1 MEYILAIDQG
11 TTGSRAIVYDKQGMQ
26 VAAAYREFAQ
36 QFPRPGWVEH
46 DPEEIWQSIYST
58 VREVLAQVPASS
70 IAAIGITNQR
80 ETTVVWDRETGK
92 PVYNAIVWQCR
103 RTAERCDELNRT
115 PGVTELIRERTGLP
129 VDAYFS
135 ATKIEWILRNVPGA
149 REKAD
154 AGRLLFGTTDS
165 WVLWKLTG
173 GKVHATDFTNASRT
187 MLFNIDTRSWDE
199 EILGLFGIPSSM
211 LPEVRPSSGI
221 IGYTADQTPSAQR
234 PVPLRKGDISVCA
247 PPYEGGAGH
256 QAGGGSHAQ
265 TPSAQRP
272 VPLRKGD
279 ISIPAG
285 IPISGIAGDQQAALF
300 GQACFEPGTIKNT
313 YGTGSFILLN
323 AGKARPHSRHGLI
336 VTIACGPG
344 GEPVYALEG
353 AVFVAGAAIQWL
365 RDGLGILPSA
375 PESERI
381 AASLPDN
388 AGVYFVPALTG
399 LGAPYWDQ
407 DARGAVFGLTRGTTS
422 AHLVRAALEA
432 MCYQTRDVLEAMQ
445 KDSGLAIERL
455 KVDGGAVANDF
466 LCQFQADILG
476 VEVVRPRTIE
486 TTSLGAAYLAGLAVG
501 YWKDS
506 EEIRACWQEDRVFS
520 PSISRADADSLYLG
534 WQNAVRRTLSR

>member
-1 MEYILAIDQG
+1 MQYILAIDQG
-11 TTGSRAIVYDKQGMQ
+11 TTGSRAIVYDKQGVQ
-26 VAAAYREFAQ
+26 VAAAYREFTQ
-36 QFPRPGWVEH
+36 HFPKPGWVEH
-46 DPEEIWQSIYST
+46 DPEEIWQSVQT
-58 VREVLAQVPASS
+58 TLQEVLAQMPASS
-70 IAAIGITNQR
+70 IAAVGITNQR

-92 PVYNAIVWQCR
+92 PVHNAIVWQCR
-103 RTAERCDELNRT
+103 RTAERCDEINRT
-115 PGVTELIRERTGLP
+115 PGETQLFRERTGLP

-173 GKVHATDFTNASRT
+173 GRTHATDYTNASRT
-187 MLFNIDTRSWDE
+187 MLFNIDTLAWDE
-199 EILGLFGIPSSM
+199 EILGRFGIPSSM
-211 LPEVRPSSGI
+211 LPEVRPSSGV
-221 IGYTADQTPSAQR
+221 IGDYD
-234 PVPLRKGDISVCA
+234 
-247 PPYEGGAGH
+247 
-256 QAGGGSHAQ
+256 
-265 TPSAQRP
+265 
-272 VPLRKGD
+272 
-279 ISIPAG
+279 G

-313 YGTGSFILLN
+313 YGTGSFILMN
-323 AGKARPHSRHGLI
+323 AGEVRPHSTHGLI
-336 VTIACGPG
+336 VTIACGSR

-375 PESERI
+375 PESERM
-381 AASLPDN
+381 ASSLPDN

-407 DARGAVFGLTRGTTS
+407 DARGAIFGLTRGTCS

-445 KDSGLAIERL
+445 KDSGLAIPSL

-466 LCQFQADILG
+466 LCRFQADVLG

-501 YWKDS
+501 YWKDAD
-506 EEIRACWQEDRVFS
+506 EIRQCWMEDRAFS
-520 PSISRADADSLYLG
+520 PSISRSEADSLYAA
-534 WQNAVRRTLSR
+534 WQDAVRRTLSR